1 MLSSVIIQGLDG
13 LQPEDCLPKFSPSHS
28 IHWKLFHNW
37 HEACGSHKYDQP
49 DERGFSKGLPAP
61 TKTGK
66 QIKVQG
72 FRKSSSHWHQ
82 FKRNWTKQHLPQ
94 VRNRSGGN
102 LAFFH
107 RVSLASWPHSS
118 TSVWF
123 RPGEHTFPYQNSSP
137 LRNSFDLIGEIWA
150 GFYHGTELDEQLCAR
165 ENTGKWI
172 IRKKLISQMIFR
184 ASKKKKEKKKE
195 RKKWKKKKK
204 EKKER
209 KKNNLQANTPSINKH
224 WVNIITALGL
234 TDKRRFLFRQRRYD
248 CFGMRIFKVYFQQF
262 KFTVTAPNWTG
273 GDKFLCP
280 VSIFTSELP
289 IKRIMNL

>member
-204 EKKER
+204 EKRITSKPIRRRSTNTGSILSLLWVWRIKDAFFSGSGGMTASGWEFSR
-209 KKNNLQANTPSINKH
+209 CIFNNSNSL
-224 WVNIITALGL
+224 
-234 TDKRRFLFRQRRYD
+234 
-248 CFGMRIFKVYFQQF
+248 
-262 KFTVTAPNWTG
+262 
-273 GDKFLCP
+273 
-280 VSIFTSELP
+280 
-289 IKRIMNL
+289 